1 MKQRQPSGRACAAQL
16 ELLRALDFAI
26 QETVLYLDAYPEC
39 QQALD
44 YYHELIRQR
53 KQAADRYE
61 ETCAP
66 LTPYGNRSLSAW
78 DWTLG
83 PWPWEAEAN

>member
-1 MKQRQPSGRACAAQL
+1 MNPPRKSCKGCAQKL

-26 QETVLYLDAYPEC
+26 QETVLYLDAYPDC
-39 QQALD
+39 LPALR

-53 KQAADRYE
+53 EEAAGEYE
-61 ETCAP
+61 EVCAP
-66 LTPYGNRSLSAW
+66 LTIYGNRSPDSW

-83 PWPWEAEAN
+83 PWPWEPDAN